1 MAPKDTTQQETTSV
15 APSTYSATNAFSGV
29 TASSGTTGVSEGFKP
44 KGNYLTAP
52 QISASGGLY
61 SPAQRTSVSGIVNP
75 DNTVTN
81 FYDLTTAPGEILG
94 SLNDVARSRLITEL
108 QSRGWYGSSKSE
120 GGFGDNDRAAMRDLL
135 YYSNVQGRSFTEVL
149 NTVAKAPITGAGGGG
164 AVKQV
169 SSTEDLIAIANK
181 TALATIGKKLSPEQT
196 KAFSQAYQQAQRAD
210 MGGAPQNAPSADVF
224 FQNRIEQQYGAETDA
239 YKYLGAISNVAKL
252 LESL

>member
-1 MAPKDTTQQETTSV
+1 MSETGPSSV
-15 APSTYSATNAFSGV
+15 DPATYSAANAFSGV
-29 TASSGTTGVSEGFKP
+29 SASSGTTGVSEGYKP
-44 KGNYLTAP
+44 KTNYLTPP

-61 SPAQRTSVSGIVNP
+61 SPGQRTSVSGVVGA
-75 DNTVTN
+75 DNAVSP
-81 FYDLTTAPGEILG
+81 FYDLTTRPGEILG
-94 SLNDVARSRLITEL
+94 SLDDVSRSKLITEL

-135 YYSNVQGRSFTEVL
+135 YYSNVQGRTWDQVL
-149 NTVAKAPITGAGGGG
+149 STVAKAPITGAGGGG

>member
-1 MAPKDTTQQETTSV
+1 MSETGTSSV
-15 APSTYSATNAFSGV
+15 APENYSATNAFTGGATSTGN
-29 TASSGTTGVSEGFKP
+29 TGVSQGFLP
-44 KGNYLTAP
+44 KDNYLAPP

-61 SPAQRTSVSGIVNP
+61 SPAKRTSFSGIVNQ

-94 SLNDVARSRLITEL
+94 SLNDVSRSKLITEL
-108 QSRGWYGSSKSE
+108 QSRGWYGSSKPQ
-120 GGFGDNDRAAMRDLL
+120 GGFGDSDRAAMRDLL
-135 YYSNVQGRSFTEVL
+135 YYSNIQGRSFSEVL
-149 NTVAKAPITGAGGGG
+149 NTIAKAPITAGGGGG

-169 SSTEDLIAIANK
+169 SSTEDLVSIANK
-181 TALATIGKKLSPEQT
+181 TALATIGKKLSPEQA

-210 MGGAPQNAPSADVF
+210 MGGSPQQAPSADVF